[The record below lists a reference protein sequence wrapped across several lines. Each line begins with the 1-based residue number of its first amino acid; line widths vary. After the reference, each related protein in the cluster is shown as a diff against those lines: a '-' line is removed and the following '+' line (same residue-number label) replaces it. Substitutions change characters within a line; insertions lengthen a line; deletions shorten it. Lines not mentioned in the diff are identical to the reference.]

1 MWVINLKGSG
11 MMKVKKRGI
20 SKFSYKNLQEVNIAV
35 DGKILLKRMM
45 EVPEGLNWIW
55 MNQ

>member
-1 MWVINLKGSG
+1 VGDQIKRQQNGKSG
-11 MMKVKKRGI
+11 KARN

-45 EVPEGLNWIW
+45 EVHEGLNWI
-55 MNQ
+55 